1 MMMMIIMI
9 MMMMIMTTT
18 CIYVMIYDASY
29 SPSFGYG
36 LHFNGNMEVLG
47 WIKPQRYG
55 EHVIKMSHLLSAW
68 HCLGCLKSSLLMI
81 WDVLAQKSEE

>member
-1 MMMMIIMI
+1 MMMMMMMMMMMI
-9 MMMMIMTTT
+9 MMMIMTTT

-47 WIKPQRYG
+47 SWVDKAA
-55 EHVIKMSHLLSAW
+55 E
-68 HCLGCLKSSLLMI
+68 I
-81 WDVLAQKSEE
+81 W